1 MLRCGRW
8 RGGLADPGLT
18 AGLPCEILW
27 CAWLV
32 VADGVLI
39 GEGDE
44 HWGGQIHDSQLGPA
58 PAWMANFTVN

>member
-18 AGLPCEILW
+18 ARLPREILR

-44 HWGGQIHDSQLGPA
+44 HWGCQIHDSQLGPA
-58 PAWMANFTVN
+58 PAWMATFTLN

>member
-8 RGGLADPGLT
+8 RGGQADPGSI
-18 AGLPCEILW
+18 AQLPCEILW

-32 VADGVLI
+32 VMNGVLI

-44 HWGGQIHDSQLGPA
+44 RWGGQIHDGTLGPA

>member
-1 MLRCGRW
+1 VLLGGRW
-8 RGGLADPGLT
+8 RGGLADPRLT
-18 AGLPCEILW
+18 AGLACEILW

-44 HWGGQIHDSQLGPA
+44 HWGCQIHSSQLGPA
-58 PAWMANFTVN
+58 PAWMATFTLN